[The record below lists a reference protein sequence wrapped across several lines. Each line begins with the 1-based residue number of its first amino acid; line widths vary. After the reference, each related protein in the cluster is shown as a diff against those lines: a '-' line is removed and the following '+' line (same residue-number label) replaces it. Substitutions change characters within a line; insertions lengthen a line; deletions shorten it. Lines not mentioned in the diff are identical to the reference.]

1 MADNSRDVPARPPI
15 EHAHHPPPAHI
26 RALHKKLQ
34 KSLDDVDI
42 LDFASPDI
50 SHYHGQRL
58 TLSRTIRRNRAAEVF
73 ARFEAA
79 VSGNN
84 SATAAADTNTGAEP
98 AADSDIPVYT
108 HSSVPGPPPSPSSR
122 RSLRDGW
129 QCLAS
134 IRCQPNGPRSN
145 VLDRAAPR
153 ALVAPAR

>member
-1 MADNSRDVPARPPI
+1 MADNSRNVPARPPI

-50 SHYHGQRL
+50 SHYHRQRL

-79 VSGNN
+79 VNGSN
-84 SATAAADTNTGAEP
+84 SSSSVTDTNTGAEP
-98 AADSDIPVYT
+98 AADIPVYA
-108 HSSVPGPPPSPSSR
+108 HSSVPGLPPSP
-122 RSLRDGW
+122 
-129 QCLAS
+129 
-134 IRCQPNGPRSN
+134 
-145 VLDRAAPR
+145 
-153 ALVAPAR
+153 